1 MLFGSKKSLEK
12 TVLILDVESGSVG
25 SALVRLAQD
34 NQPKMF
40 GEMRSHAPLGAR
52 VTGIQLSAD
61 IQQAATAAL
70 RHAGE
75 VAGRV
80 RNAVAGQTREQEL
93 KDIGTVERVAVFLA
107 PPWGRPNLDRAKPDF
122 MPEMSEYL
130 RNEIGAVFGDTPVSF
145 YTSAGATAFGVRSL
159 FAPEP
164 CLVCSVTGEVSELM
178 RMDGQ
183 GVRAHAT
190 IPTGFHSLLRTLRAH
205 GGLSEP
211 EARSMVRLASYPEQ
225 SRGGRPSTAL
235 RIFDEPFAT
244 AASHFAGQFK
254 DAAKE
259 LLSPGDVLR
268 VRIIGA
274 EPVGEWFA
282 RALSADE
289 SLAELFPDGGEVRA
303 ARAHHLTPHIEA
315 HAEVPDL
322 FLMLDAFFMDSGV

>member
-1 MLFGSKKSLEK
+1 MK
-12 TVLILDVESGSVG
+12 TVLILDVENGSAG
-25 SALVRLAQD
+25 SALAQIEQYK
-34 NQPKMF
+34 QPKLF

-52 VTGIQLSAD
+52 VTGALLSSNIKKAAANAIQHASEVSARMRLHPK
-61 IQQAATAAL
+61 AAPL
-70 RHAGE
+70 
-75 VAGRV
+75 
-80 RNAVAGQTREQEL
+80 
-93 KDIGTVERVAVFLA
+93 GTVGSIAVFLA
-107 PPWGRPNLDRAKPDF
+107 PPWGRPNLGQGAPDF
-122 MPEMSEYL
+122 MQEMQHYL
-130 RNEIGAVFGDTPVSF
+130 RGELEAAFGDTPVSF